1 MSYFKSKIQYNFKS
15 WVSKTL
21 ISVKI
26 QQTTELTLEE
36 IYDNIGEKEH
46 ILISNNII

>member
-1 MSYFKSKIQYNFKS
+1 MLHFKSKIQYHFKS
-15 WVSKTL
+15 WVSKAF
-21 ISVKI
+21 ICVKI
-26 QQTTELTLEE
+26 QQRTELTLQE